1 MTYIG
6 KVKGSKEQAKPLVT
20 GKDIVYIHKN
30 IVKITEPDEKG
41 IVPPDLYE
49 YEEWQYDKDEYIDI
63 LIKKNDENS
72 EAIDD
77 IIISLLEG

>member
-6 KVKGSKEQAKPLVT
+6 IVRGSETQAKPLVI

-30 IVKITEPDEKG
+30 ISQITEPDERG

-49 YEEWQYDKDEYIDI
+49 YEELQYDKDEFLDLTIAENA
-63 LIKKNDENS
+63 KNS
-72 EAIDD
+72 EAIDQ
-77 IIISLLEG
+77 IIITMLED